1 MKCDC
6 VNDKEVTIVAS
17 CTGEPGTAIK
27 RLRHA
32 WKIAVY
38 TLPLFSP
45 VLTDTATH
53 RHKASQA
60 CSQNSRVRS
69 STLLLSRDRQSFT
82 QLHTGALSE
91 CGLTIRPLADCPR
104 TGWLSDT
111 GSAVMEAT
119 KVTSLSFTKFYFF
132 SLKYVCFAVK

>member
-1 MKCDC
+1 MKCDG

-17 CTGEPGTAIK
+17 STGEPGTAIK

-69 STLLLSRDRQSFT
+69 STLLLSRDRQSCT

-91 CGLTIRPLADCPR
+91 CGLTIRPLADYP
-104 TGWLSDT
+104 TADWLSESWLTVPALADCPSYSQASKKIAGKLFYT
-111 GSAVMEAT
+111 PL
-119 KVTSLSFTKFYFF
+119 LS
-132 SLKYVCFAVK
+132 